1 MEPWR
6 RHAQPDALSSLPAE
20 LLDDILTRLDLRDAV
35 RTSALSRA
43 WRRRWESLTALS
55 LSLLHHHHP
64 GTLPLV
70 VASVLLRHAARISR
84 LCVKGDPQST
94 WHRLHNRRD
103 LFRLHSS
110 FFSCVHLVSLELQK
124 CQFPPL
130 PAGFAGFPL
139 LQEMNLTNVRFVG
152 DGEEQVEAI
161 IRQSPLLEVLKL
173 SYVLISTDESEADEW
188 VIQGP
193 NLRSLTIRSKDYQ
206 GWQFG
211 ELPRLSDATIDLV
224 SYVDEHDFGEFLA
237 GVGHVGKLTIAA
249 GYLPEVY
256 LNKSSNRDPP
266 MHIVG
271 KVLSLLLLDL
281 LCLEDT
287 V

>member
-84 LCVKGDPQST
+84 
-94 WHRLHNRRD
+94 
-103 LFRLHSS
+103 F
-110 FFSCVHLVSLELQK
+110 
-124 CQFPPL
+124 
-130 PAGFAGFPL
+130 
-139 LQEMNLTNVRFVG
+139 
-152 DGEEQVEAI
+152 
-161 IRQSPLLEVLKL
+161 
-173 SYVLISTDESEADEW
+173 TDESEADEW

-224 SYVDEHDFGEFLA
+224 SYVDEHDLENFLP
-237 GVGHVGKLTIAA
+237 GLVMLG
-249 GYLPEVY
+249 
-256 LNKSSNRDPP
+256 S
-266 MHIVG
+266 
-271 KVLSLLLLDL
+271 SLLPPATYQS
-281 LCLEDT
+281 T
-287 V
+287 VMKIYWEIFPAPLAI